1 MYMKQRATIEFGI
14 IGLGTFG
21 SALAKKLG
29 KSGKEVLA
37 LDQNEDRVN
46 EVYDYVSTTFVVK
59 SLEKSV
65 LEETG
70 IQNCETV
77 IVCISKDM
85 ATSVLT
91 TLNVINMGVPRVM
104 AKAHSDEHGMILEKL
119 GADVIYPERDMAER
133 IGGMLLNSRKLDF
146 INLNG
151 DVSVS
156 EFKIPSSFV
165 SKTIKELN
173 LREKYSLTIVAVE
186 SDGETVTKLYPSK
199 ILKEN
204 DYIVV
209 VGDNEDIH
217 KFEKDFNY

>member
-1 MYMKQRATIEFGI
+1 MKQKASIEFGI

-21 SALAKKLG
+21 AALAKKLG

-46 EVYDYVSTTFVVK
+46 DVYDYVSTAFVVK
-59 SLEKSV
+59 SLEKAV

-91 TLNVINMGVPRVM
+91 TLNVINMGVPRVI
-104 AKAHSDEHGMILEKL
+104 AKAHSDDHGMILEKI
-119 GADVIYPERDMAER
+119 GADVVYPERDMAER

-156 EFKIPSSFV
+156 EFKIPETFV
-165 SKTIKELN
+165 GKTIKDLN
-173 LREKYSLTIVAVE
+173 LREKYSLSIVALE
-186 SDGETVTKLYPSK
+186 SDGETVTRLHPSK

-217 KFEKDFNY
+217 AFEKDFNS

>member
-1 MYMKQRATIEFGI
+1 MKQKAAIEYGI

-21 SALAKKLG
+21 SALAKKLAG
-29 KSGKEVLA
+29 AGKEVLA

-46 EVYDYVSTTFVVK
+46 EIKDYVSTAFVVK
-59 SLEKSV
+59 SLDRTV

-85 ATSVLT
+85 AVSVLT
-91 TLNVINMGVPRVM
+91 TLNVINMEVPRVIS
-104 AKAHSDEHGMILEKL
+104 KAHSQDHGMILEKL
-119 GADVIYPERDMAER
+119 GASVVYPERDMADR

-151 DVSVS
+151 DVSVC
-156 EFKIPSSFV
+156 EFRFPESFIGK
-165 SKTIKELN
+165 SIKELDI
-173 LREKYSLTIVAVE
+173 REKFSLSIVAVE
-186 SDGETVTKLYPSK
+186 SNGETVTRIHPSR
-199 ILKEN
+199 ILKED

-209 VGDNEDIH
+209 VGDNEDIQN
-217 KFEKDFNY
+217 FEKSYLV

>member
-1 MYMKQRATIEFGI
+1 MKQKASIEFGI

-37 LDQNEDRVN
+37 IDQNEDKVN
-46 EVYDYVSTTFVVK
+46 EIYDYVSTAFVVK
-59 SLEKSV
+59 SLDRAV

-91 TLNVINMGVPRVM
+91 TLNVINMGVPRVI
-104 AKAHSDEHGMILEKL
+104 AKAHSDDHGLVLEKI
-119 GADVIYPERDMAER
+119 GADVVYPERDMAER

-156 EFKIPSSFV
+156 EFKIPETFV
-165 SKTIKELN
+165 GKTIKDLN
-173 LREKYSLTIVAVE
+173 LREKYSLSIVALE
-186 SDGETVTKLYPSK
+186 SDGETVTRLHPSK
-199 ILKEN
+199 ILKAN

-217 KFEKDFNY
+217 AFEKDFNS

>member
-1 MYMKQRATIEFGI
+1 MKQKAAIEFGI

-21 SALAKKLG
+21 AALAKKLG

-46 EVYDYVSTTFVVK
+46 DVYDYVSTAFVVK
-59 SLEKSV
+59 SLDKSV

-85 ATSVLT
+85 AISVLT

-104 AKAHSDEHGMILEKL
+104 AKAHSDEHGLILEKL

-156 EFKIPSSFV
+156 EFKIPESLIG
-165 SKTIKELN
+165 KTIKDLN
-173 LREKYSLTIVAVE
+173 LREKYSLSIVALE
-186 SDGETVTKLYPSK
+186 SEGDTVTRLHPSR

-217 KFEKDFNY
+217 AFEKDFNY

>member
-1 MYMKQRATIEFGI
+1 MKQKAAIEFGI

-21 SALAKKLG
+21 AALAKKLG

-46 EVYDYVSTTFVVK
+46 DVYDYVSTAFVVK
-59 SLEKSV
+59 SLDKSV

-85 ATSVLT
+85 AISVLT

-104 AKAHSDEHGMILEKL
+104 AKAHSDEHGLILEKL

-156 EFKIPSSFV
+156 EFKIPESLIG
-165 SKTIKELN
+165 KTIKDLN
-173 LREKYSLTIVAVE
+173 LREKYSLSIVALE
-186 SDGETVTKLYPSK
+186 SEGDTVTRLHPSR

-209 VGDNEDIH
+209 VGDNEDIQA
-217 KFEKDFNY
+217 FEKDFNY

>member
-1 MYMKQRATIEFGI
+1 MKQKASIEFGI

-37 LDQNEDRVN
+37 LDQDEDRVN
-46 EVYDYVSTTFVVK
+46 DVYDYVSTAFVVK
-59 SLEKSV
+59 SLDKSV

-91 TLNVINMGVPRVM
+91 TLNIINMGVPRVM
-104 AKAHSDEHGMILEKL
+104 AKAHSEEHGMILEKL

-156 EFKIPSSFV
+156 EFKIPKTFIG
-165 SKTIKELN
+165 KTIKDLN
-173 LREKYSLTIVAVE
+173 LREKYSLSIIALESEGDTI
-186 SDGETVTKLYPSK
+186 TRLHPSK
-199 ILKEN
+199 LLKEN

-217 KFEKDFNY
+217 AFEKDFGS